1 MIYNYILIALGNT
14 AVCNSSREY
23 SHENQTRWLIAFQ
36 WIDSCA
42 LLSKVPAD
50 QIQSKQLDKQD
61 IEMTNM
67 PELLK
72 QT

>member
-14 AVCNSSREY
+14 AVCNCSREY

-50 QIQSKQLDKQD
+50 QI
-61 IEMTNM
+61 
-67 PELLK
+67 
-72 QT
+72 